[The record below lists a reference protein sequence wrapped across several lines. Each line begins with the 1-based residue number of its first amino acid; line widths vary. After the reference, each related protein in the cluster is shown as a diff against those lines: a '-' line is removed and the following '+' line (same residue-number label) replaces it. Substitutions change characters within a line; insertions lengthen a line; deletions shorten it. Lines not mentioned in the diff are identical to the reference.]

1 MKALQKA
8 WSKRYTLWTKG
19 NPNFSTA
26 KGARY
31 VVITAEIR
39 RLLHHWGGYR
49 RAGFPAARIHLSG
62 KGKGPPGDSHRPRG
76 GAGAD
81 GGQRPEGLRDR
92 KTQQRSR
99 QIHNARQLEVL
110 SKRKDA
116 QTAAVQ
122 KLRAA
127 LDRAA
132 GLGQPGL
139 EAELSLLREQVR
151 LVEETLGLAEP
162 QS

>member
-1 MKALQKA
+1 MLSLQLKSGDYFTIGEDIAVQVFQQHGSTFQVKVKAP
-8 WSKRYTLWTKG
+8 REI
-19 NPNFSTA
+19 PI
-26 KGARY
+26 ARGE
-31 VVITAEIR
+31 VLER
-39 RLLHHWGGYR
+39 
-49 RAGFPAARIHLSG
+49 
-62 KGKGPPGDSHRPRG
+62 
-76 GAGAD
+76 D

-92 KTQQRSR
+92 RTQQRSR

-139 EAELSLLREQVR
+139 EAELSILREQVR

>member
-1 MKALQKA
+1 MLSLQLKSGDYFTIGEDIAVQVFQQHGSTFQVKVKAP
-8 WSKRYTLWTKG
+8 REI
-19 NPNFSTA
+19 PI
-26 KGARY
+26 ARGE
-31 VVITAEIR
+31 VLER
-39 RLLHHWGGYR
+39 
-49 RAGFPAARIHLSG
+49 
-62 KGKGPPGDSHRPRG
+62 
-76 GAGAD
+76 D

-99 QIHNARQLEVL
+99 QIHNARQWEV
-110 SKRKDA
+110 SRKDA

>member
-1 MKALQKA
+1 MLSLQLKSGDYFTIGEDIAVQVFQQHGSTFQVKVKAP
-8 WSKRYTLWTKG
+8 REI
-19 NPNFSTA
+19 PI
-26 KGARY
+26 ARGE
-31 VVITAEIR
+31 VLE
-39 RLLHHWGGYR
+39 
-49 RAGFPAARIHLSG
+49 
-62 KGKGPPGDSHRPRG
+62 
-76 GAGAD
+76 
-81 GGQRPEGLRDR
+81 RPEGLRDR
-92 KTQQRSR
+92 RTQQRSR

>member
-1 MKALQKA
+1 MLSLQLKSGDYFTIGEDIAVQVFQQHGSTFQVKVKAP
-8 WSKRYTLWTKG
+8 REI
-19 NPNFSTA
+19 PI
-26 KGARY
+26 ARGE
-31 VVITAEIR
+31 VLER
-39 RLLHHWGGYR
+39 
-49 RAGFPAARIHLSG
+49 
-62 KGKGPPGDSHRPRG
+62 
-76 GAGAD
+76 D

-92 KTQQRSR
+92 RTQQRSR

-110 SKRKDA
+110 SK
-116 QTAAVQ
+116 
-122 KLRAA
+122 RAA

>member
-1 MKALQKA
+1 MLSLQLKSGDYFTIGEDIAVQVFQQHGSTFQVKVKAP
-8 WSKRYTLWTKG
+8 REI
-19 NPNFSTA
+19 PI
-26 KGARY
+26 ARGE
-31 VVITAEIR
+31 VLER
-39 RLLHHWGGYR
+39 
-49 RAGFPAARIHLSG
+49 
-62 KGKGPPGDSHRPRG
+62 
-76 GAGAD
+76 D

-92 KTQQRSR
+92 KTQ

>member
-1 MKALQKA
+1 MLSLQLK
-8 WSKRYTLWTKG
+8 
-19 NPNFSTA
+19 
-26 KGARY
+26 
-31 VVITAEIR
+31 
-39 RLLHHWGGYR
+39 
-49 RAGFPAARIHLSG
+49 SG
-62 KGKGPPGDSHRPRG
+62 DYFTIEEELER
-76 GAGAD
+76 D